1 MLPPETMQG
10 GEGQQEAPLWQPPV
24 PGGVLGHLRE
34 RWFATRDMLL
44 RDPRFLRFAASFP
57 LTRSLARKRQ
67 SELFDLVSGFV
78 YTQIL
83 SAVTELKLLETVAE
97 APLSKTQLSARFQMP
112 LDGLARLVEGAVALR
127 LLNLRKGENEPL
139 YGLGD
144 LGAALLGNPGVIAM
158 VRHHAILYRDL
169 ADPIALLRREKEPE
183 LSRYWAYASTQAP
196 AELGSDRV
204 DDYSALMAISQGFI
218 ASEIL
223 GSYNLDQHQ
232 HVVDLGGGEG
242 AFVTEA
248 LRATARP
255 RFTVFD
261 LPAVA
266 ERARA
271 RFAREGHSARA
282 AALGGDLFAG
292 DLPED
297 ADLYCLIRVL
307 YDHSDARI
315 RQILR
320 SVRASMQPGA
330 TLLVAEPMAGTKGAE
345 RMGAAY
351 FGMYLFAMKGG
362 RSRHRDEL
370 IRFLTEAGFRDVK
383 ALSTASPM
391 LTSVILAKA

>member
-1 MLPPETMQG
+1 MQG
-10 GEGQQEAPLWQPPV
+10 SESQQDTPIWQPPV
-24 PGGVLGHLRE
+24 PGGFLGRLRE
-34 RWFATRDMLL
+34 SWFAKRDKLL
-44 RDPRFLRFAASFP
+44 RDARFLRFAARFP
-57 LTRSLARKRQ
+57 LTRPLARKRQ

-78 YTQIL
+78 YTQVL
-83 SAVTELKLLETVAE
+83 SAVTELQLLEAVAE
-97 APLSKTQLSARFQMP
+97 KPMSTAQLSARFLMP
-112 LDGLARLVEGAVALR
+112 LDGMNRLLEAATALR
-127 LLNLRKGENEPL
+127 LLSLRKGSEAPL

-144 LGAALLGNPGVIAM
+144 LGAALLGNPGVMAM

-169 ADPIALLRREKEPE
+169 AEPLALLRREKEPE
-183 LSRYWAYASTQAP
+183 LSQYWAYASAKAP
-196 AELGSDRV
+196 AELGAERV

-223 GSYNLDQHQ
+223 GSYNLNQHR

-242 AFVTEA
+242 AFVAEA
-248 LRATARP
+248 LRATTRP

-266 ERARA
+266 ERAKA
-271 RFAREGHSARA
+271 RFARETLSARA
-282 AALGGDLFAG
+282 TAQGGDLFAG
-292 DLPED
+292 DLPKD

-320 SVRASMQPGA
+320 SVRASMQPDT

-362 RSRHRDEL
+362 RSRHREEL
-370 IRFLTEAGFRDVK
+370 IGFLTEAGFRDAK
-383 ALSTASPM
+383 ALSTSSPM